1 MVYYARFFVLLLS
14 GVILALASEDIS
26 HASTSIVDLL
36 SSSID
41 YYPLLR
47 AIQRAR
53 LVPILNKSRNITFI
67 APNEKAFRHGAA
79 EPSREQLLYHII
91 ESPVRMSS
99 SYGVY
104 YTRLDA
110 IFDVNET
117 QIALGSPIALRNGQ
131 IGNVTVTKQDWNASN
146 GIVQGV
152 DMILPIPPYATE
164 KLADMP
170 HLSIMADF
178 LLSNALKS
186 ERNLTLICPEDSA
199 FTVFNE
205 IEMSFLRSKYGQLDR
220 ELLLGRH
227 IVRGRYYS
235 TDITQTLRIPSLE
248 GEMMTLSPA
257 VHATTF
263 TVDGARVV
271 TKDIITR
278 NLPLHVTKKLQ
289 TPKSLKFTPAKY
301 LFGINCTVFG
311 EKASRAGRFNNSAV
325 RQIIFA
331 PVNDAFK
338 HSAQAEKAIFDYH
351 TIKDSC
357 VSLEDGTLLTSELHL
372 DSLDGD
378 RQVIKISV
386 KDDKLYANGHVR
398 VLPFRGEKFVTERPL
413 IS

>member
-1 MVYYARFFVLLLS
+1 MVYCNASFLVLLLS
-14 GVILALASEDIS
+14 GVILAVASEDIS
-26 HASTSIVDLL
+26 YASTSIVDLL

-67 APNEKAFRHGAA
+67 APNEKAFRDGGAV
-79 EPSREQLLYHII
+79 PSREQLLYHII
-91 ESPVRMSS
+91 QAPVRVSS

-117 QIALGSPIALRNGQ
+117 QIALGSPVILKNGQ

-152 DMILPIPPYATE
+152 DTFLPIPPYVTE
-164 KLADMP
+164 RLADMP
-170 HLSIMADF
+170 RLSIMTSF
-178 LLSNALKS
+178 LSKGLKN
-186 ERNLTLICPEDSA
+186 ERNITLFCPEDSA
-199 FTVFNE
+199 FSVFNE

-235 TDITQTLRIPSLE
+235 TDITQTLHVPSLE
-248 GEMMTLSPA
+248 GEMMTLSPSA
-257 VHATTF
+257 HATTF
-263 TVDGARVV
+263 TVDGTGVV

-278 NLPLHVTKKLQ
+278 NVPLHVMEKLK

-301 LFGINCTVFG
+301 LFGMNCTVFG
-311 EKASRAGRFNNSAV
+311 EMASRAGKYNNSAV

-331 PVNDAFK
+331 PVDDAFK
-338 HSAQAEKAIFDYH
+338 HNAQTEKAILDYH
-351 TIKDSC
+351 TFKNSN
-357 VSLEDGTLLTSELHL
+357 VSLEDDAILTSELHL
-372 DSLDGD
+372 ESLDGD
-378 RQVIKISV
+378 RQVTKIRV
-386 KDDKLYANGHVR
+386 KGDKIFINGHVR
-398 VLPFRGEKFVTERPL
+398 VQPLKGENFVQNY
-413 IS
+413 S